1 MSHKYQWPALSIP
14 ISLGHFPLQEH
25 KVVTRMRNEKNV
37 KKNNVNISDGFYLQ
51 PHFQLTP
58 SSEKGLLQYLSIKVC
73 FLEVLK
79 IGSS

>member
-25 KVVTRMRNEKNV
+25 KLVPRMTNEKNV
-37 KKNNVNISDGFYLQ
+37 KKNVNVSDGSYLQ

-58 SSEKGLLQYLSIKVC
+58 GSGKGLLQYPSIKVC